1 MRNILVA
8 RLCTALL
15 CIALSAAAG
24 AADHVITQNSKAFST
39 TALNAKVGDTLSFR
53 NDDPF
58 VHNIFSLSDVQTFDL
73 GTFAKGEVRQVKLT
87 KPGKLEIE
95 CAVHPEMKLV
105 VEVK

>member
-1 MRNILVA
+1 MRTLFA
-8 RLCTALL
+8 LTLLATSTA
-15 CIALSAAAG
+15 ALG
-24 AADHVITQNSKAFST
+24 ADHLITQTSKAFS
-39 TALNAKVGDTLSFR
+39 AAAVNAKVGDTLSFR

-58 VHNIFSLSDVQTFDL
+58 VHNIFSLSDVQSFDL
-73 GTFAKGEVRQVKLT
+73 GTFAKGETRQIKLT